1 MRPDLADRVA
11 LTTTERK
18 TKVERANLAL
28 IADARQ
34 AIGARTH
41 AIGEQAEQLKTVHG
55 DFVGRMAEQLDSFAQ
70 RQQAVR
76 PRFSML
82 KCVPFSTLTY

>member
-1 MRPDLADRVA
+1 MADLIAWFM
-11 LTTTERK
+11 TERK
-18 TKVERANLAL
+18 TKVESANLAL

-76 PRFSML
+76 CPAFMPKRASFS
-82 KCVPFSTLTY
+82 KR